1 MMQESLKNFESQSQ
15 AAMQQF
21 EKNDALTQQK
31 IEFLEKENRALAER
45 NQTLQNENA
54 KFIEKIS
61 V

>member
-1 MMQESLKNFESQSQ
+1 
-15 AAMQQF
+15 MQQF